1 MLLRTFLE
9 KSKAKVR
16 ISHKFAFRGNSHFAK
31 IRISHKFA
39 FPKNSHAKSRIRRQF
54 RIMRFFRMRKFC
66 SHFAKIMRIWN
77 RLCDAMR
84 MRNFAKFSHRMR
96 ILRNSHAKAH
106 PCWRV
111 AKLQRHRERTQ
122 LRWTVHAHSPA
133 LLLRPK
139 QQDSQWRAYRLML
152 WLKSLGNNF

>member
-39 FPKNSHAKSRIRRQF
+39 FCENSHFAKIRISHKFAFCENSHIAKIRISHKFAFPKNSHAKSRIRRQF
-54 RIMRFFRMRKFC
+54 RIMRIFRMRKFC

-106 PCWRV
+106 PCDSI
-111 AKLQRHRERTQ
+111 L
-122 LRWTVHAHSPA
+122 PA
-133 LLLRPK
+133 II
-139 QQDSQWRAYRLML
+139 
-152 WLKSLGNNF
+152 KSCWK